1 MSSYP
6 QYPLQSDKGRQAEPS
21 ERSPGSDDEGYDD
34 KDASQGGKGNGPA
47 NSNRACDY
55 CHRMKMKCIG
65 KENPPCNRCR
75 QSKHPCTFDGP
86 RKSKSSKVEDRLRL
100 VEAQIGLMQGS
111 INELLNLQRGAAARD
126 QSSRMDSAYTPST
139 GMSIDALFKPPVND
153 KQPGDLSVHKMG
165 RDAGSSFSAGQEQSH
180 RSWDHSNALT
190 QPISSASPA
199 PSEDDVR
206 ADPLKPAHAAA
217 PWANMLHLAEAA
229 RLKADSHVATD
240 GTSQET
246 VVITAAPDEY
256 PDGARPA
263 KRARARSGGLD
274 QLSPAHGLIRERSKH
289 LLGDPV
295 DLQWCTEQEGKEL
308 FDLFFERCG
317 VYMPCFDPDYD
328 TWNSLR
334 ERSPFAITTIL
345 AVAAKCREAGGPP
358 SKLQLACREHAEKMG
373 MSTLF
378 TPVSGIEIVQ
388 AMILLASWGETFY
401 RPGGHAIR
409 IAMDLGL
416 HKCLPSLVESGMGAR
431 KKDEEIE
438 LDRPIVAGA
447 RVWLTLSKMEYETSF
462 AYGQPGLL
470 CAEVLLR
477 DMRELL
483 RHPLSLPTDAR
494 LVSSCEIP
502 LHQPFALAP
511 SNATQP
517 FPGMDAKLREV
528 NRAILEWY
536 EYWDSYYARN
546 GVPKE
551 HFLRE
556 TIITGAAGSFLG
568 SNSYIIH
575 GIRSRRDV
583 ARLTDERRHWLEE
596 AGRRAHQLVN
606 TCLRGQQ
613 YTRNFQYDYNIAY
626 AARFLIRMATLM
638 PEVCNLRQIGKDVEQ
653 IAVVL
658 TKVPGFQFAHF
669 LQDVIKKARRDQVL
683 PPPSRAPSRLPS
695 PAKGLTALPWDS
707 TLPAAGTSDPW
718 SNTMAQN
725 ASLVPLLTG
734 DANSFGQGLTSHD
747 DFLYAEHLFA
757 NTANTATPSQLLSFD
772 TQTVMSGSTAD
783 PVFTFD
789 AWFPFPPLDNETSP
803 LIQAGGETLNP
814 EQPRPNW
821 W

>member
-1 MSSYP
+1 MSTYP
-6 QYPLQSDKGRQAEPS
+6 QYAFHAEKSKAVASS
-21 ERSPGSDDEGYDD
+21 ERSPGSDEDGYDE
-34 KDASQGGKGNGPA
+34 KEAPAGGKGSGSGPA

-126 QSSRMDSAYTPST
+126 QSTRMDLTYTPNTSLS
-139 GMSIDALFKPPVND
+139 MDALFKSQANDNQSGRGGAPPWD
-153 KQPGDLSVHKMG
+153 QRQTALVH
-165 RDAGSSFSAGQEQSH
+165 
-180 RSWDHSNALT
+180 T
-190 QPISSASPA
+190 SPA
-199 PSEDDVR
+199 ASDGDDNDDNDNVR
-206 ADPLKPAHAAA
+206 VDPLKPAHAAA

-229 RLKADSHVATD
+229 RLKADSHVARDDASNEAVIVTSAPDDHHLD
-240 GTSQET
+240 GT
-246 VVITAAPDEY
+246 
-256 PDGARPA
+256 RPL
-263 KRARARSGGLD
+263 KRARTRSEGVG
-274 QLSPAHGLIRERSKH
+274 QMSPAHGLLRERSKH

-295 DLQWCTEQEGKEL
+295 DQQWCTEQQGKEL

-328 TWNSLR
+328 TWDSLR
-334 ERSPFAITTIL
+334 KRSPFAITTIL

-358 SKLQLACREHAEKMG
+358 SQLQLNCRESAEQMG
-373 MSTLF
+373 MNTLF

-388 AMILLASWGETFY
+388 AMILLGSWGETFW

-416 HKCLPSLVESGMGAR
+416 HKCLPSLVESGMGSGKAD
-431 KKDEEIE
+431 KDIE
-438 LDRPIVAGA
+438 GDRPMVAGA

-462 AYGQPGLL
+462 AYGQPGLF

-494 LVSSCEIP
+494 LVSSCESLLMRVP

-511 SNATQP
+511 NNAAQP

-536 EYWDSYYARN
+536 EYWDAYYARN

-556 TIITGAAGSFLG
+556 TMITGAAGSFLG

-575 GIRSRRDV
+575 GIRNRRDV

-596 AGRRAHQLVN
+596 AGRRAHQLVSI
-606 TCLRGQQ
+606 CLRGQQ

-638 PEVCNLRQIGKDVEQ
+638 PEACNLRQIGKDVEQ

-669 LQDVIKKARRDQVL
+669 LQDVIKQARRDQVL
-683 PPPSRAPSRLPS
+683 PPPSRAPSRLAS
-695 PAKGLTALPWDS
+695 PAKALASLPWDNNMLS
-707 TLPAAGTSDPW
+707 VSGAGDPW
-718 SNTMAQN
+718 SNTLAQN
-725 ASLVPLLTG
+725 TSLVPPVTA
-734 DANSFGQGLTSHD
+734 DANSLGQGLSSHD

-757 NTANTATPSQLLSFD
+757 NTGNTATPGQLLGVLSGTAAD
-772 TQTVMSGSTAD
+772 QT
-783 PVFTFD
+783 FNLD
-789 AWFPFPPLDNETSP
+789 AWFPFPPLESETSP
-803 LIQAGGETLNP
+803 LIHAGGETLNP
-814 EQPRPNW
+814 EQSRPNW